1 MAAATTSVAS
11 LTNPAKSGFLTKQG
25 GKIKTWK
32 RRWFVLK
39 GDTLYYFKSPTD
51 RDKTGSITVETGSI
65 CKLEVENKKKKNCF
79 FSVSTKLRTY
89 MMYADNEQSAKEWVD
104 LIVKAINDKKG
115 GGSASS
121 GGSIAPPASSP
132 APSTPASTPAP
143 AAAPATPK
151 VEATPAAA
159 PATKTDNVVPK
170 SGGSDGKKDFSPRHL
185 IAIAKGVIPYLQ
197 DEESKILEFW
207 QIWSESIPP
216 LEDLVAGQVIDYTVS
231 ASADVQKLTWRT
243 SGPQNVFIQKMVDF
257 FWNVGA
263 PESEIDRLNDVGAL
277 INPAKIGSWIDMS
290 AKGGMDGGWFFPVDI
305 PMKTALEST
314 DPGEPSRKVQE
325 WAEKHH
331 IEKCYSV
338 GRDMGAAPPRQTELR
353 IRLPGADF
361 SAQLAVAMDA
371 YVMFNFPQPPEGA
384 MQVLNELKPSMGM
397 NLSII
402 TSSEGFVRLGLLIP
416 KPPTTVVAKLCSVV
430 NATNDEL
437 AALEGSLGT
446 DGPTWVEYQFLKE
459 GFGYGV
465 YKEGFDVVFHY
476 HVGDE
481 TNTHA

>member
-1 MAAATTSVAS
+1 
-11 LTNPAKSGFLTKQG
+11 
-25 GKIKTWK
+25 
-32 RRWFVLK
+32 
-39 GDTLYYFKSPTD
+39 
-51 RDKTGSITVETGSI
+51 
-65 CKLEVENKKKKNCF
+65 
-79 FSVSTKLRTY
+79 
-89 MMYADNEQSAKEWVD
+89 
-104 LIVKAINDKKG
+104 
-115 GGSASS
+115 
-121 GGSIAPPASSP
+121 
-132 APSTPASTPAP
+132 
-143 AAAPATPK
+143 
-151 VEATPAAA
+151 
-159 PATKTDNVVPK
+159 
-170 SGGSDGKKDFSPRHL
+170 
-185 IAIAKGVIPYLQ
+185 
-197 DEESKILEFW
+197 LEFW

-231 ASADVQKLTWRT
+231 ASADIQKLTWRT

-305 PMKTALEST
+305 SMKTALEAT
-314 DPGEPSRKVQE
+314 DPGEPARKVQE

-331 IEKCYSV
+331 IDKCFSV
-338 GRDMGAAPPRQTELR
+338 GRDMGAAPPRQTEMR

-361 SAQLAVAMDA
+361 SSQLAVALDA
-371 YVMFNFPQPPEGA
+371 YVMFGFPQPPEGA
-384 MQVLNELKPSMGM
+384 MQILNDLKPSTGM

-416 KPPTTVVAKLCSVV
+416 KPPTTAVTKLCSVV
-430 NATNDEL
+430 GATNEEL

-446 DGPTWVEYQFLKE
+446 DGPIWVEYQFLKE
-459 GFGYGV
+459 SFGYGV